1 MSAIKGKKLQS
12 RLFCHLQMLSIWT
25 SLKFCHL
32 VKSKA
37 KLIQIERICKR
48 QLKGGSNDKICSE
61 ILSRNM
67 AKNGENAS
75 F

>member
-1 MSAIKGKKLQS
+1 
-12 RLFCHLQMLSIWT
+12 MLSIWT

-67 AKNGENAS
+67 AKNGEKCQFLAFS
-75 F
+75 PFLTIFSQRFPCQ